1 MTAAHATTIIENA
14 TLYMDGQSQLLDVAI
29 KGDKILA
36 IGDCRH
42 FSADETID
50 ATGLVLSAGFV
61 DVHTHDDLEVLRNP
75 HMLSKVSQGV
85 TTVIAGNCGL
95 SAVPYLYDVPPVDP
109 INLLGSQRDFVYQN
123 LAHYRTAFSE
133 IMPSVNLAMLI
144 GHTSLRA
151 QVMND
156 LSQPAT
162 DAEIEGM
169 VKLLHEALSQ
179 GAIGLSSGLAYY
191 NANAAS
197 SAEVNALAQVVHEYG
212 GVYTT
217 HLRTEFQGIL
227 AAMDEAF
234 NTAKQAKVP
243 LVISHIKCAGPDN
256 WGRAGEVLNHLKKQT
271 QQQSVCCDCYP
282 YAASSSTLDLK
293 QVTDKN
299 EIFITWSEPHPEV
312 AKQSLAAIANQ
323 WGVSLL
329 EAARRLQPAGAVY
342 HCMLEADVKTFLS
355 YEHSMV
361 GSDGLPCDPHPH
373 PRLWG
378 AFPRV
383 LGHYCRD
390 EQALSLGVALHKMT
404 ALPAAR
410 FGLNKRGHIKPGYF
424 ADLVL
429 FDPLKVKDQASYA
442 DPKQM
447 ATGIEK
453 VWVNGVL
460 SYEAGVNLDSIA
472 RYGRAGLFLPRQS
485 KL

>member
-1 MTAAHATTIIENA
+1 MMQARIAAIINNA
-14 TLYMDGQSQLLDVAI
+14 TLFIDGKAHQLDVAI
-29 KGDKILA
+29 QGDKIFA
-36 IGDCRH
+36 VGDCSH
-42 FSADETID
+42 LNADQHID
-50 ATGLVLSAGFV
+50 GAGLVLSAGFI
-61 DVHTHDDLEVLRNP
+61 DVHTHDDLEVFRNP
-75 HMLSKVSQGV
+75 HMLCKVSQGV

-109 INLLGSQRDFVYQN
+109 INLLGRQADFVYRS
-123 LAHYRTAFSE
+123 LAQYHTSFSE
-133 IMPSVNLAMLI
+133 VVPSVNLAMLI

-156 LSQPAT
+156 LSQPAN
-162 DAEIEGM
+162 DSEIAAM
-169 VKLLHEALSQ
+169 RSLLHEALEQ
-179 GAIGLSSGLAYY
+179 GALGLSSGLAYY

-197 SAEVNALAQVVHEYG
+197 TAEVNALAEVVHEYG
-212 GVYTT
+212 GIYTT

-234 NTAKQAKVP
+234 NTAKHANVP

-312 AKQSLAAIANQ
+312 AKQTLAAIANH

-329 EAARRLQPAGAVY
+329 EAAKRLQPAGAVY
-342 HCMLEADVKTFLS
+342 HCMLEEDVKTFLS

-410 FGLNKRGHIKPGYF
+410 FGLTKRGHIKPGYF

-429 FDPLKVKDQASYA
+429 FDPLKVKDQASYT
-442 DPKQM
+442 DPKQI

-460 SYEAGVNLDSIA
+460 SYEAGVNQDSIA
-472 RYGRAGLFLPRQS
+472 RYGRAGRFLPRQN
-485 KL
+485 KI